1 VQGGLDAAWTGRGLP
16 GLSVG
21 HGGCSGCVLSDGRFA
36 VLGSISKFLNALC
49 TSLRM
54 RGVDGR

>member
-1 VQGGLDAAWTGRGLP
+1 MQGGLDAAWTGRGLP
-16 GLSVG
+16 SVG